1 MSHGPR
7 RARGSK
13 AQPSYHLLCSAQR
26 MHSVQ
31 SDPPHD
37 RPTDWVIDWHA
48 LSELS
53 NIGAQIDDRS
63 VVQADRP
70 TEHDFSVRGVQQ
82 QQWEREEKKSLMID
96 ETCVSLRCW
105 AQSLGGLVW
114 CQDTSVATSSAV
126 SRLRDHMS
134 PPKAPHSSTTTDD
147 DDDADDQQSHMQT
160 SSRKQD
166 RSNVIVLQNLLQHE

>member
-1 MSHGPR
+1 MRSGRGIVQANCSQVTRKGHDDLHRLRWLDNLDRILRSFLSRVVHGSGAMSHGPR

-70 TEHDFSVRGVQQ
+70 TEHDFSVRGVVCLLYISI
-82 QQWEREEKKSLMID
+82 SLLP
-96 ETCVSLRCW
+96 S
-105 AQSLGGLVW
+105 
-114 CQDTSVATSSAV
+114 
-126 SRLRDHMS
+126 
-134 PPKAPHSSTTTDD
+134 
-147 DDDADDQQSHMQT
+147 
-160 SSRKQD
+160 
-166 RSNVIVLQNLLQHE
+166 